1 MILPV
6 ALAGDGSIRF
16 SGLGGAMK
24 RLLGIDG
31 RAVRMARHMR
41 GCDGLTSSTRS
52 RARRR
57 IRPDIARGGMRIKRR
72 LANNRHPKNAGLKPC
87 LEYLNRV
94 SRSLVVWKL
103 LLKVGQDTLSA
114 LNRPDRQG
122 LLVGILYEREH
133 VVVFVCD

>member
-1 MILPV
+1 
-6 ALAGDGSIRF
+6 
-16 SGLGGAMK
+16 
-24 RLLGIDG
+24 
-31 RAVRMARHMR
+31 
-41 GCDGLTSSTRS
+41 
-52 RARRR
+52 
-57 IRPDIARGGMRIKRR
+57 MRIKRR